1 MSWLSKNWYT
11 TYLVFTGGYLLR
23 IGLIL
28 TFIHMTI
35 FFQQVS
41 KIWLIHWIFSAS
53 AWWFW
58 NFSSRGGAIISI
70 LCKITLII
78 LGHASNINHTKRS
91 NTSPNFEDKQNPD
104 KSAKNT
110 LKRIIF
116 KPQLPTNIFLVN
128 RFHVK
133 SGVFKN
139 NLWKIKKSN
148 IIKYCIKINEISWAV
163 RDSMRE
169 SNRERSNKTKIL
181 ENFYGPARRQKSAD
195 NFHIFLVSDWVKN
208 SNILEGIVD
217 YPLEHDW
224 RLKHLSRSQPVSVL
238 YGAGNSKVKTK
249 SSKKKL
255 KLTLH
260 KIH

>member
-1 MSWLSKNWYT
+1 
-11 TYLVFTGGYLLR
+11 
-23 IGLIL
+23 
-28 TFIHMTI
+28 
-35 FFQQVS
+35 
-41 KIWLIHWIFSAS
+41 
-53 AWWFW
+53 
-58 NFSSRGGAIISI
+58 
-70 LCKITLII
+70 
-78 LGHASNINHTKRS
+78 
-91 NTSPNFEDKQNPD
+91 
-104 KSAKNT
+104 
-110 LKRIIF
+110 
-116 KPQLPTNIFLVN
+116 
-128 RFHVK
+128 
-133 SGVFKN
+133 
-139 NLWKIKKSN
+139 
-148 IIKYCIKINEISWAV
+148 
-163 RDSMRE
+163 MRE

-181 ENFYGPARRQKSAD
+181 ENFYHFYGPARRQKSAD